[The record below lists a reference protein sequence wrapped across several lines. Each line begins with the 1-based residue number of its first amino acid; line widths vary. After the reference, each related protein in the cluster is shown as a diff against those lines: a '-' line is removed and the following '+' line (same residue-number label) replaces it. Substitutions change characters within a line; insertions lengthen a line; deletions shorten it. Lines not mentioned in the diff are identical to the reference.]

1 MVKTPKIK
9 VAKTISMDLDLAN
22 AILEEAEIMNRDFSG
37 ATTTL
42 IKIGLAIR
50 QDQARNERESIR
62 EMAKK
67 L

>member
-1 MVKTPKIK
+1 MVKTPKVK

-22 AILEEAEIMNRDFSG
+22 AILDEAEVMNRDFSG

-42 IKIGLAIR
+42 IKLGLAIR
-50 QDQARNERESIR
+50 QDQKMKEERSIR
-62 EMAKK
+62 DLAKT